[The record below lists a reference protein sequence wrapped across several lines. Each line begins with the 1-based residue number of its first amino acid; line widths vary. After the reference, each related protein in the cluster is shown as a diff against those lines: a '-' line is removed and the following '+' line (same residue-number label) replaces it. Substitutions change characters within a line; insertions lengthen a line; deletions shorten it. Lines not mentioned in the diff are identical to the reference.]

1 MDDAPHLAVR
11 PVAEADIRDFATWRY
26 APPLDVYNIAQTIDE
41 AVEYFLR
48 PSTGCH
54 VILSGGELA
63 AFFTFGEDAR
73 VPGGDYSNPGLDIGL
88 GVNPSLIGRGA
99 GRSYVE
105 TVVGFALET
114 FDIEPLR
121 VTIAAE
127 NRAALCGVVP
137 VRIRGDAEVSCGR
150 DGDGQ
155 QHVRGARERFG
166 PPELAVK
173 AGSRRP
179 ERSLSVHQDGV
190 ILATHRDIF
199 LHIFTKR

>member
-1 MDDAPHLAVR
+1 MVADVTVR

-26 APPLDVYNIAQTIDE
+26 EAPLDVYNITQTIEE

-88 GVNPSLIGRGA
+88 GVSPSLIGRGA

-105 TVVGFALET
+105 VVVGFALEA
-114 FDIEPLR
+114 FDVEPLR

-127 NRAALCGVVP
+127 NQAALAVWSRSGFVETQRFRAAETVMGSNLFVVL
-137 VRIRGDAEVSCGR
+137 ES
-150 DGDGQ
+150 
-155 QHVRGARERFG
+155 
-166 PPELAVK
+166 
-173 AGSRRP
+173 GSHP
-179 ERSLSVHQDGV
+179 
-190 ILATHRDIF
+190 
-199 LHIFTKR
+199 